1 MHVRC
6 EHCHA
11 GYTLPAEK
19 LTPGRRVQFNCRHCS
34 QRIVVQVPAA
44 EPVAEAPTPAADE
57 VRWFVAAADGSY
69 RKLADSELER
79 AIAAGE
85 IDAQQLIWSKGF
97 DEWLPVSET
106 ARWRERFGAVDAP
119 APADAT
125 SHDARPVSEPAA
137 ADQVPRRVRRTT
149 EVGLGE
155 AAATGS
161 EPLGEPIHRAAAQ
174 PEPEATQLADA
185 LSPEPEDVT
194 REQAVAGGD
203 DDDGLGQSTIAG
215 VGSSDA
221 SQAAV
226 SLPIVRAAPPPG
238 RADSGL
244 HRVRPR
250 LSPRGA
256 ARRSGLQES
265 RPSPAVQQPV
275 ADAHSAHG
283 HAQPHPA
290 AHPGSAEGD
299 LAWAPATDT
308 YIGPR
313 DNFTR
318 RLGSAAERDALIAQV
333 EAGRR
338 HRSEI
343 QRWQAVTIAACGVAF
358 LALLLAAWAML
369 DRRAATAA
377 LHACQHPP
385 STQAAVAVP

>member
-44 EPVAEAPTPAADE
+44 EPVAEAPAPAADE

-106 ARWRERFGAVDAP
+106 TRWRDRFGGVAAP

-125 SHDARPVSEPAA
+125 SHDARPAAEAA
-137 ADQVPRRVRRTT
+137 AAESVPRRVRRTT

-161 EPLGEPIHRAAAQ
+161 EPLGDSLQGAAG

-185 LSPEPEDVT
+185 VAPEPEDVT
-194 REQAVAGGD
+194 REQAVVGGED
-203 DDDGLGQSTIAG
+203 DASLGQSTFAG

-250 LSPRGA
+250 LSPRGG
-256 ARRSGLQES
+256 ARRSGLHES
-265 RPSPAVQQPV
+265 RPSPAAQQP
-275 ADAHSAHG
+275 AAEPHSGHA

-290 AHPGSAEGD
+290 GHPGGAEGD

-358 LALLLAAWAML
+358 MALLLAAWAML

-377 LHACQHPP
+377 LQACQHPP
-385 STQAAVAVP
+385 STQATVAAP

>member
-19 LTPGRRVQFNCRHCS
+19 LTPGRRVQFSCRHCS
-34 QRIVVQVPAA
+34 QRIVVEVPAA
-44 EPVAEAPTPAADE
+44 EPVAEAPAPAADE

-79 AIAAGE
+79 AIATGE

-106 ARWRERFGAVDAP
+106 ARWRDRFGRGAAP
-119 APADAT
+119 EPADAT
-125 SHDARPVSEPAA
+125 AHDARPVAEPAPA
-137 ADQVPRRVRRTT
+137 EQVPRRQRRST

-155 AAATGS
+155 AAATGA
-161 EPLGEPIHRAAAQ
+161 EPAEDPAHGAAAQ

-185 LSPEPEDVT
+185 LAPEALEVT
-194 REQAVAGGD
+194 REQAIVAGD
-203 DDDGLGQSTIAG
+203 DEAVLGQSTIAG

-226 SLPIVRAAPPPG
+226 SLPIVRTAPPPG

-250 LSPRGA
+250 LAPRGA
-256 ARRSGLQES
+256 SRRSGLHES
-265 RPSPAVQQPV
+265 RPSPAAQQP
-275 ADAHSAHG
+275 AAEAHPGHG

-290 AHPGSAEGD
+290 AHPGGAEGD

-308 YIGPR
+308 YVGPR

-343 QRWQAVTIAACGVAF
+343 QRWQVVTIAACGVAF